1 MVPGKGMFGFPK
13 SSAPRRSAAGA
24 PLVRWLFGLVLTLAA
39 CDCGDSVL
47 ATVSAHEGSVERDEA
62 RALGRWQAAALGDE
76 LRLGDGLRT
85 GPEATASL
93 ELASGVKMD
102 LEPDTLIRFRTAGD
116 EQDQRIEVV
125 SGEVVVETPADGAGG
140 LELALEL
147 GDVRLAAG
155 SQARVRA
162 DSSLEVIVGQAVI
175 ERGDGTEATAQAGEV
190 IDVDAGLDAGD
201 VDAGIVDIGE
211 EDAGVEEDAGEEDAG
226 EGTESGGVD
235 ALAPGPARADL
246 LLSAGGSVT
255 IHAPTLPVRIGV
267 SAPDCAGQSV
277 LRAGRR
283 RALAVDGEAHLALP
297 PGRHRWTLTCAGN
310 EVSRGSAR
318 ILRDGGTRRM
328 PRIPPRN
335 VIDADGRPYR
345 VLYQNQLPSVL
356 VRWAGAQGNP
366 PYRLTLQR
374 PGGSAITRTAAT
386 PRFEFRSGQVPE
398 GTHSIQVRSASGD
411 TSPTTRLTIRFDN
424 AAPTASVS
432 APANRSFAPGA
443 TVTVS
448 GTAAPGWQVRV
459 GGQELPLGDQYR
471 FNGEVTAPVNR
482 DSLVLQL
489 VHPRR
494 GTHYYLR
501 RADGS

>member
-1 MVPGKGMFGFPK
+1 MFGFPK
-13 SSAPRRSAAGA
+13 SSAPAQGA
-24 PLVRWLFGLVLTLAA
+24 VEASLFRWLFCLVLTLGA

-47 ATVSAHEGSVERDEA
+47 ATVSAHDGSVERDEA
-62 RALGRWQAAALGDE
+62 NALGRWQAASLGDE
-76 LRLGDGLRT
+76 LRLGDGLKT

-125 SGEVVVETPADGAGG
+125 SGEVVVETPTDGVGG

-175 ERGDGTEATAQAGEV
+175 ERDDGTEATAQAGEV
-190 IDVDAGLDAGD
+190 IVADAGPDAGED
-201 VDAGIVDIGE
+201 DAGIVDLGE
-211 EDAGVEEDAGEEDAG
+211 EEGEDAGVEEDAGTEDAG
-226 EGTESGGVD
+226 EPEVSGGGDV
-235 ALAPGPARADL
+235 LAPGPARADL

-267 SAPDCAGQSV
+267 SAPACEGQSV

-297 PGRHRWTLTCAGN
+297 PGRHRWILTCAGN

-318 ILRDGGTRRM
+318 VLRDGGTRRM

-356 VRWAGAQGNP
+356 VRWAGAQGSP

-374 PGGSAITRTAAT
+374 PGGSAITRSAAT

-432 APANRSFAPGA
+432 SPANRSFAPGG

-471 FNGEVTAPVNR
+471 FSGEVAAPVNR

>member
-13 SSAPRRSAAGA
+13 SSAPLRGAVEA
-24 PLVRWLFGLVLTLAA
+24 PLFLWLFCLILTLGA

-47 ATVSAHEGSVERDEA
+47 ATVSAHDGSVERDEA
-62 RALGRWQAAALGDE
+62 NALGRWQAAALGDE
-76 LRLGDGLRT
+76 LRLGDGLKT

-125 SGEVVVETPADGAGG
+125 SGEVVVETPSDGIGE

-190 IDVDAGLDAGD
+190 IAADAGPDAGEE
-201 VDAGIVDIGE
+201 DAGIVVVA
-211 EDAGVEEDAGEEDAG
+211 EDAGVEEDAGADVTEP
-226 EGTESGGVD
+226 EGTGGVD
-235 ALAPGPARADL
+235 ALTPGPARADL

-267 SAPDCAGQSV
+267 SAPACEGQSV

-297 PGRHRWTLTCAGN
+297 PGRHRWVLTCAGD

-318 ILRDGGTRRM
+318 VLRDGGTRRM

-356 VRWAGAQGNP
+356 VRWAGAQGSP

-432 APANRSFAPGA
+432 SPANRSFAPGA

-471 FNGEVTAPVNR
+471 FNGQVNVPVNR
-482 DSLVLQL
+482 DSLALQL